1 MLGVRILPGLYFMH
15 FGGKVDLTFLN
26 KSLQFLKDVKSELK
40 KVTWPTKNETI
51 NTTIIVIIGVLI
63 LSVFL
68 SIVDTILSAYVRWSL
83 NANTSS
89 FILSIGIIAVLISGF
104 LLFRWLKKKR

>member
-1 MLGVRILPGLYFMH
+1 M
-15 FGGKVDLTFLN
+15 TFIN
-26 KSLQFLKDVKSELK
+26 KSMQFLKDVKSELK

-68 SIVDTILSAYVRWSL
+68 SIVDTILSTYVPWAIA
-83 NANTSS
+83 ANTGA
-89 FILSIGIIAVLISGF
+89 FVLSLLVIVAGVSGVVLF
-104 LLFRWLKKKR
+104 KWLQGRR